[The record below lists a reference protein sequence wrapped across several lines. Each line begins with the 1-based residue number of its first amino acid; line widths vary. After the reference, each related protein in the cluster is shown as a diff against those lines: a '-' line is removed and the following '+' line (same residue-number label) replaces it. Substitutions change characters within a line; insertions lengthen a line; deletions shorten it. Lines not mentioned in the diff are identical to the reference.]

1 MKKILLISLIILI
14 GLISFQNEIINS
26 KEITL
31 TFWTIQLS
39 PLYDDYINNVID
51 NFEKENPNVNI
62 IWNDVDFNT
71 YMNKYNMVKHTP
83 LRPDIINLNTNML
96 IKLYNNNE
104 LYDLTPYSINIEND
118 FYENI
123 LKSVT
128 LEGKLYQ
135 IPWYITPRITI
146 INKSIFDEQN
156 IEVDDIE
163 KLNWNIVYGYQKSI
177 HEKTN
182 YYSIIPNIVGI
193 DNILLDGQTILN
205 EEQTEQVFQDDP
217 KQYKTLNILTDM
229 YKNGYINFL
238 DGYVQGKNYFLG
250 ESLQIY
256 PVGVSF
262 LNIILQNIDL
272 QNDISILPTIFSDEH
287 LTKISPMSLQ
297 IPQYVDEQKTDYQ
310 FDFIKYLTN
319 YQNQIQFQKIQT
331 IIPSTKKGIESDDYF
346 NDSDNLL
353 IKGQILQNNVKE
365 YGIDTNIVHN
375 IPLEYY
381 SDISVI
387 INEYYI
393 QQIKGNLTPKDQL
406 NKQQERINEIL
417 QKRR

>member
-128 LEGKLYQ
+128 LEGKLY
-135 IPWYITPRITI
+135 
-146 INKSIFDEQN
+146 
-156 IEVDDIE
+156 
-163 KLNWNIVYGYQKSI
+163 
-177 HEKTN
+177 
-182 YYSIIPNIVGI
+182 
-193 DNILLDGQTILN
+193 
-205 EEQTEQVFQDDP
+205 
-217 KQYKTLNILTDM
+217 
-229 YKNGYINFL
+229 
-238 DGYVQGKNYFLG
+238 
-250 ESLQIY
+250 
-256 PVGVSF
+256 
-262 LNIILQNIDL
+262 
-272 QNDISILPTIFSDEH
+272 
-287 LTKISPMSLQ
+287 
-297 IPQYVDEQKTDYQ
+297 
-310 FDFIKYLTN
+310 
-319 YQNQIQFQKIQT
+319 
-331 IIPSTKKGIESDDYF
+331 
-346 NDSDNLL
+346 
-353 IKGQILQNNVKE
+353 
-365 YGIDTNIVHN
+365 
-375 IPLEYY
+375 
-381 SDISVI
+381 
-387 INEYYI
+387 
-393 QQIKGNLTPKDQL
+393 
-406 NKQQERINEIL
+406 
-417 QKRR
+417 